1 MTQTELDKF
10 KNIVTEL
17 KNEDSNKEDVNVK
30 QVLRQIRDVLIA
42 QGYNLNKK

>member
-10 KNIVTEL
+10 KNIVTDL

-30 QVLRQIRDVLIA
+30 QVLRQIRDLLIA
-42 QGYNLNKK
+42 QGYDLKR